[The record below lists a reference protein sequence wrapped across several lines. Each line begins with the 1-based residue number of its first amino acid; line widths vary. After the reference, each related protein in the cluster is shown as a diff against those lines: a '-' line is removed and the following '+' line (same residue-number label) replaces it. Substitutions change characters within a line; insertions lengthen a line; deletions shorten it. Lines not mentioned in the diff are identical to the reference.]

1 MLGQERL
8 TSIKSGFAALIA
20 TAIVGKSSS
29 QRPATLAMTGLPS
42 VFNSEMSAAYAL
54 YPRFGK
60 PMELMD
66 PPENP

>member
-8 TSIKSGFAALIA
+8 TSIKSGFAALIMA
-20 TAIVGKSSS
+20 AIVGKSSS
-29 QRPATLAMTGLPS
+29 QRPATLAMTGFPS
-42 VFNSEMSAAYAL
+42 VFNSGMSAAYAL

-66 PPENP
+66 PPGNP